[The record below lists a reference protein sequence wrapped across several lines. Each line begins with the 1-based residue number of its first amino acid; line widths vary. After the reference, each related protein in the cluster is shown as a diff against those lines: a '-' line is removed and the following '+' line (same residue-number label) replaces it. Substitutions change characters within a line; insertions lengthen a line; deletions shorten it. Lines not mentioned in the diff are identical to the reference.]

1 MIIKNNNF
9 LRLAFFCFFA
19 FAVSA
24 IFLSCGTIPTEA
36 TVSPDLTPTEL
47 NQKAQEEL
55 DKGYIK
61 SALAYYEILLNRYG
75 QDVSVRTGAEYEIAH
90 IYIKQ
95 KKWLEADYMLKMI
108 INRYETAGGASIS
121 PKYYVLA
128 KNDYAKT
135 QEYIKTKKRN
145 KKNTEELKSAAEQ
158 QLPDT
163 ALPQANAEQK

>member
-1 MIIKNNNF
+1 MIINNNF
-9 LRLAFFCFFA
+9 LHRTFFCFFG
-19 FAVSA
+19 FAVFV
-24 IFLSCGTIPTEA
+24 ICLSCGTIPTEA

-55 DKGYIK
+55 DKGYTK

-75 QDVSVRTGAEYEIAH
+75 QDASVRTGAEYEIAH

-95 KKWLEADYMLKMI
+95 KKWLEADRILKMI
-108 INRYETAGGASIS
+108 ISRYETAGGASIA

-128 KNDYAKT
+128 KNDYAKI
-135 QEYIKTKKRN
+135 QEYIKTKKLD
-145 KKNTEELKSAAEQ
+145 KKTTEGIKSTAEQ

-163 ALPQANAEQK
+163 SLPQVNTEQK

>member
-1 MIIKNNNF
+1 MIIKHNNF
-9 LRLAFFCFFA
+9 LRFGFFYFFV

-24 IFLSCGTIPTEA
+24 IFFSCGTIPTEA

-95 KKWLEADYMLKMI
+95 KKWLEADRMLKMI

-135 QEYIKTKKRN
+135 QEHIKTKKLN
-145 KKNTEELKSAAEQ
+145 KNSTEEIKSTAEQ
-158 QLPDT
+158 QPADT
-163 ALPQANAEQK
+163 PFPQTDTEQK